1 MKKKWRPLDAAN
13 KIIHHYITN
22 IKGIARGYAATR
34 FYCFIVIT
42 RFYCFIVI
50 TRFYC
55 FIVIT
60 LSFLIYTN
68 TDTR

>member
-34 FYCFIVIT
+34 
-42 RFYCFIVI
+42 
-50 TRFYC
+50 
-55 FIVIT
+55 
-60 LSFLIYTN
+60 SFLIYTN